1 MTTTN
6 PSGLNTVKLIEDF
19 WLVKWP
25 SYSPCRRSI
34 VRGRLLL
41 IAATLLNDP
50 VEAQDLVRHVRR
62 FFSRPNGKR
71 PEPTSPATWA
81 ASYLIEEF
89 LPRPWAF
96 QTTAREPMS
105 AGHEAA
111 AQWLN
116 DHSMPASAITDIDL
130 VRLRKNMGGTAYN
143 TRRNYWTIVL
153 TLIHWGLETHRL
165 NHNPSIG
172 VPKLRRV
179 IEVDR
184 PNPVNVPSET
194 DIWRLAEVGS
204 KRVGPW
210 FGVAVL
216 IGSYGALR
224 SGEVMGLRREN
235 FRPTTEGGCW
245 ITVAG
250 QNRRFSVEHSD
261 DGISTSDYAPPKA
274 RVQGAGRRTFYIP
287 ARVASHVL
295 PYVTE
300 QPKGEL
306 LFHNRFGNALNA
318 GTFRYAWDRAK
329 EEFPRDHQLRRA
341 TPHSMRHI
349 GMTMWLRQGLDLKL
363 IQSWGGWNSLKVM
376 LDTYAELLPR
386 ADDESVALLEG
397 RGTLASFSFAS
408 SPVTTISDG
417 RR

>member
-1 MTTTN
+1 M
-6 PSGLNTVKLIEDF
+6 
-19 WLVKWP
+19 
-25 SYSPCRRSI
+25 
-34 VRGRLLL
+34 
-41 IAATLLNDP
+41 
-50 VEAQDLVRHVRR
+50 
-62 FFSRPNGKR
+62 
-71 PEPTSPATWA
+71 TWA
-81 ASYLIEEF
+81 ASYLVEEF

-96 QTTAREPMS
+96 CATAREPMS
-105 AGHEAA
+105 TEHRAA
-111 AQWLN
+111 ARWLN
-116 DHSMPASAITDIDL
+116 DRSMPASAITDIDL

-153 TLIHWGLETHRL
+153 VSHPLGPQTHRL
-165 NHNPSIG
+165 DHNPSIG

-224 SGEVMGLRREN
+224 SGEVMGMRREN
-235 FRPTTEGGCW
+235 FRGTPEGGCW

-261 DGISTSDYAPPKA
+261 DGISTSDFAPPKA

-287 ARVASHVL
+287 TRVATHVM

-306 LFHNRFGNALNA
+306 LFHNRFGNPLNA

-329 EEFPRDHQLRRA
+329 EEFPEDHQLRRA

-397 RGTLASFSFAS
+397 RGTLAPFSFAS